1 MADAQSPMP
10 GIQALIYV
18 YPHERL
24 SISTDNY
31 SSNAMKMIVFD
42 MDSTLIDA
50 ETINELAAAAGVGDE
65 VTEITRQAMNGELD
79 YGTALRER
87 VSLLKGLSIE
97 RAKHVCNSL
106 PLMPGA
112 RELVDAVKHT
122 GCKTAMITCGFMI
135 SARRIGDMLGI
146 DYVIANELVK
156 NDGVLTGEVSGD
168 LTEYDSKAR
177 LLEDLAQR
185 CGIDT
190 SECIVIGDGAND
202 IYMFEIAGYS
212 IAFNAKP
219 VLKSHADAT
228 VDQKDLR
235 AIIPI
240 IQQIPRL
247 GMSDG

>member
-1 MADAQSPMP
+1 
-10 GIQALIYV
+10 
-18 YPHERL
+18 
-24 SISTDNY
+24 
-31 SSNAMKMIVFD
+31 MIVFD

-65 VTEITRQAMNGELD
+65 VAEITERAMNGELD
-79 YGTALRER
+79 YGNALRKR

-97 RAKHVCNSL
+97 RAKHACNNL

-112 RELVDAVKHT
+112 RELMDAVKHM
-122 GCKTAMITCGFMI
+122 GYQTAMITCGFMI
-135 SARRIGDMLGI
+135 SARRIGGILGI
-146 DYVIANELVK
+146 DYVIANDLAK
-156 NDGVLTGEVSGD
+156 NDGVLTGEVVGD
-168 LTEYDSKAR
+168 LTECDSKAR
-177 LLEDLAQR
+177 VLEDLAQR

-202 IYMFEIAGYS
+202 IHMFEIAGYS

-219 VLKSHADAT
+219 VLKGHADAT

-240 IQQIPRL
+240 IQQIQKAAPQQ
-247 GMSDG
+247 